1 MGRMWSW
8 CSCNYR
14 CRWPCSPSSNIT
26 TIAKIHH
33 HHHHKHP
40 HHCDHHCSPKWP
52 WPHHPSS
59 NIKTIAKIHHRH
71 QHKHLHHHEHHC
83 SQKWRSPPS
92 YLVSRLATLLCSLG
106 NCRFSKSLTCL
117 PIAMWGIYSSIK
129 GKLPSEEQTQRM
141 KRLNSGRL
149 LEKFGQSVKTPIKSQ
164 ALIAQS
170 TMYNVHPI
178 AGEAIPQAITSALFL
193 YRHTELQV
201 RQLVDEDNSYNYSQ
215 SCFL

>member
-1 MGRMWSW
+1 MKVSSILFGFPPGFFIVQSW
-8 CSCNYR
+8 KLQVFQKSHVPTNVC
-14 CRWPCSPSSNIT
+14 NIT
-26 TIAKIHH
+26 
-33 HHHHKHP
+33 
-40 HHCDHHCSPKWP
+40 
-52 WPHHPSS
+52 
-59 NIKTIAKIHHRH
+59 
-71 QHKHLHHHEHHC
+71 
-83 SQKWRSPPS
+83 
-92 YLVSRLATLLCSLG
+92 
-106 NCRFSKSLTCL
+106 
-117 PIAMWGIYSSIK
+117 